1 MVLQVRVVVIL
12 RADVRRPEGSFCYA
26 SNQFPDLGAGCKN
39 VFRLC
44 KSIKLYISNLGTFF
58 MHVIWSS
65 YIIGSTMPLPISLF
79 FAV

>member
-12 RADVRRPEGSFCYA
+12 RGDVRRPEGSFCYA
-26 SNQFPDLGAGCKN
+26 SNKFPDLGAGCKN

-44 KSIKLYISNLGTFF
+44 KSIKLYISNLATFF
-58 MHVIWSS
+58 MHVIWRS
-65 YIIGSTMPLPISLF
+65 YIIGSTMPLPVSPF